1 MRRLYLSLSAL
12 IFALSV
18 VAQNA
23 VEGISY
29 YLPKTALRIT
39 VLVEKTTFTPGDFAV
54 YSERYLRESAA
65 AEASSSFRIVDM
77 QLETFGT
84 PDTSKVY
91 TAHIDRKLSITSID
105 KDDNGVLIAVN
116 AKGKRQEKHTPFK
129 PSPKEKPLSPRD
141 YMTQDMLAAG
151 STAKMAELT
160 ALEIY
165 DIRDSKNML
174 NRGEADFMPQ
184 DGAQLRLMLSNL
196 DTQERAL
203 TQLFKGITAR
213 DTAEVEIVYLPEKET
228 VSDVLF
234 RFSTKIGVVDK
245 DDLAGVPY
253 YITLEDL
260 DIRPTLTVNEEAAKQ
275 VKGSGVCV
283 NLPGKIRVSITKDAE
298 TVKSYELYAA
308 QYGYTEELSAGLF
321 GSRFTSSVVLSP
333 VTGNAESLV
342 TEQLK

>member
-12 IFALSV
+12 ISALSLM
-18 VAQNA
+18 AQNT

-54 YSERYLRESAA
+54 YSERYLRESAP
-65 AEASSSFRIVDM
+65 AEASRSFRIVDM

-91 TAHIDRKLSITSID
+91 TAHIDRKLSIANID

-116 AKGKRQEKHTPFK
+116 AKGTRQERRALFK

-165 DIRDSKNML
+165 DIRESKNML

-184 DGAQLRLMLSNL
+184 DGGQLRLMLGNL

-213 DTAEVEIVYLPEKET
+213 DTSEVEIVYLPEKEKE
-228 VSDVLF
+228 SDVLF
-234 RFSTKIGVVDK
+234 RFSTKLGIVDN
-245 DDLAGVPY
+245 DDLAGAPY
-253 YITLEDL
+253 YIKVEDL
-260 DIRPTLTVNEEAAKQ
+260 DIRPTLNVNEEAAKQ

-283 NLPGKIRVSITKDAE
+283 NLPGKIRVSITRGGE

-321 GSRFTSSVVLSP
+321 GSRFTSAVILSP